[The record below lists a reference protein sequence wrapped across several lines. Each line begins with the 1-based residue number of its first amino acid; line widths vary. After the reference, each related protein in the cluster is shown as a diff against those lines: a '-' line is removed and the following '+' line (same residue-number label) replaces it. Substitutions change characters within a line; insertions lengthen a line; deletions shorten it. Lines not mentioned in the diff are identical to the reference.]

1 MPDIA
6 LEPRPGD
13 SVGPYRITRV
23 IGRGR
28 MGIVFEATADGGE
41 PVAVKVVTTELTQD
55 EVFLRRFRREVEAAQ
70 RIQHENVVPVLAH
83 GEEGGLPY
91 LVQALIP
98 GGSLAE
104 RIVAEGKIGLA
115 STLGLLQGAAAGID
129 ALHAGGLVHRDIK
142 PANILLDGDR
152 AYVSD
157 FGLAKD
163 SQASNLTRPGQ
174 ALGSLDY
181 MAPEQIRGE
190 DVSPATDIYALGCVF
205 IECLTGAPPFGG
217 RPSMRVLFAHLQ
229 DPPPDLTELR
239 PRHPGRRGAR
249 GQPGAGEG
257 ARGAPG
263 ERRGVRPARRASR
276 RLLSEKVHL
285 LPAGAADTVARVSAS
300 ARRLIVYYAILAAV
314 TVVVVVVVFAAGQRR
329 EDAARRSPAATTW
342 RRPPRAAPGCRWTS
356 RSRASSSGCAGPTGR
371 CSRRRGCA
379 TGA

>member
-28 MGIVFEATADGGE
+28 MGIVFEAVADGEE

-55 EVFLRRFRREVEAAQ
+55 EVFLRRFRREVAAAQ
-70 RIQHENVVPVLAH
+70 RIEHANVVPVLAH
-83 GEEGGLPY
+83 GDEGGLPY
-91 LVQALIP
+91 LVQRLIP

-104 RIVAEGKIGLA
+104 RISAEG
-115 STLGLLQGAAAGID
+115 TLGLQTTLSLLEGAAAGID

-142 PANILLDGDR
+142 PANILLDGGT

-190 DVSPATDIYALGCVF
+190 DVSAATDIYALGCM
-205 IECLTGAPPFGG
+205 IHECLTGTPPFGG

-229 DPPPDLTELR
+229 ETPPDLADVVPAAVGKAINRALEKEPGDR
-239 PRHPGRRGAR
+239 PN
-249 GQPGAGEG
+249 
-257 ARGAPG
+257 
-263 ERRGVRPARRASR
+263 
-276 RLLSEKVHL
+276 
-285 LPAGAADTVARVSAS
+285 SAS
-300 ARRLIVYYAILAAV
+300 GYITSIAR
-314 TVVVVVVVFAAGQRR
+314 
-329 EDAARRSPAATTW
+329 
-342 RRPPRAAPGCRWTS
+342 AP
-356 RSRASSSGCAGPTGR
+356 
-371 CSRRRGCA
+371 
-379 TGA
+379 